1 MIDVS
6 ARRSQYE
13 VVERRGSEFMT
24 IEMSERG
31 RADALMQASGGVV
44 EGRWHAQG
52 VQQLLMA
59 QLKGLDLQ
67 YTRTWEHW

>member
-44 EGRWHAQG
+44 EGR
-52 VQQLLMA
+52 
-59 QLKGLDLQ
+59 
-67 YTRTWEHW
+67 